1 MGSASPTQ
9 NAGPNRLDLRE
20 VIQVVS
26 GVVHGDIPDRLC
38 PALGMHAEQV
48 PLLGAQR
55 VQEDQVRLP
64 QQPIDLQRQ
73 VDVRLIVTSRSG
85 PYVLVERLDLR
96 ARGREDQANAVTTDE
111 FIVREVGNQFP
122 GATKGSAAASIS

>member
-1 MGSASPTQ
+1 MGSVSPTQ
-9 NAGPNRLDLRE
+9 NAGPNCLDLRE

-38 PALGMHAEQV
+38 PALGMYA
-48 PLLGAQR
+48 
-55 VQEDQVRLP
+55 
-64 QQPIDLQRQ
+64 
-73 VDVRLIVTSRSG
+73 
-85 PYVLVERLDLR
+85 
-96 ARGREDQANAVTTDE
+96 DE